1 MTVGGREVLL
11 RGATGGPGRRAVVL
25 ATVTPLASIFGSG
38 FLIIIPILERELGS
52 LAAVG
57 MAGVCLLAWMVGI
70 AIRHNVAVVEPL
82 SNEGRLGRGTVGG
95 RSSAIRSRRR
105 SSRR

>member
-1 MTVGGREVLL
+1 MHTARPSYEQLL
-11 RGATGGPGRRAVVL
+11 GVTAKPSSRAVVL

-57 MAGVCLLAWMVGI
+57 MAGVCLLAWMIGI

-82 SNEGRLGRGTVGG
+82 SNKSRLDTTTARLERASDLV
-95 RSSAIRSRRR
+95 IVSRT
-105 SSRR
+105 